1 MKNELKITDSIL
13 ITYRTFRSLRP
24 KEKEK
29 FGMILKSSVTVIFNS
44 GPFSKKAQRN
54 EFFKPVQM
62 KY

>member
-44 GPFSKKAQRN
+44 GPFSKKAS
-54 EFFKPVQM
+54 K
-62 KY
+62 K